1 MRCVLFNSLTYVYI
15 YIYIYIKSSD
25 KALDSYKEKVIHWNL
40 NLTECRDREI
50 SDILNDFYI
59 GVSTSLP

>member
-1 MRCVLFNSLTYVYI
+1 MYI